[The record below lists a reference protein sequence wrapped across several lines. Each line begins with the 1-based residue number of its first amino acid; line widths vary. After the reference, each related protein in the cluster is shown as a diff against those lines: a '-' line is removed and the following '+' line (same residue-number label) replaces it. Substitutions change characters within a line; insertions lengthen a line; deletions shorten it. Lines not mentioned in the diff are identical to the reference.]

1 VTHRSLDVCM
11 SHRYAAC
18 DFVGRTRRGLF
29 GDALAEVYHAVDTLA
44 GANGQLRALGLEQN
58 TLVLFASDK

>member
-1 VTHRSLDVCM
+1 M

-29 GDALAEVYHAVDTLA
+29 GDALAEVDHAVDTLA